1 MPNGAE
7 QYKPKGAFDG
17 YVVAKLEA
25 ITDRLNA
32 LPCKES
38 FDKINKNSNDIANMK
53 GRAFGIGATLG
64 AIAGFISTM
73 ITMFVKHLL
82 EK

>member
-1 MPNGAE
+1 MPDGFNP
-7 QYKPKGAFDG
+7 QTAFEG

-25 ITDRLNA
+25 MTQRLDA

-38 FDKINKNSNDIANMK
+38 FEKINKNANEISNMK
-53 GRAFGIGATLG
+53 GRAAGIGMAVG
-64 AIAGFISTM
+64 AIAGFISAIITM
-73 ITMFVKHLL
+73 IIKYLI